1 MKRKMPIFVTMI
13 SEMRRLQV
21 FDLRYEPDLQ
31 TVMILLLTV
40 FGLLRISEALKLNWV
55 DVKEDRMLI
64 RGTSNTSAWREMVT
78 LTLWK
83 TKTTTGENC
92 LRICS
97 VVCDRRD
104 PGGINEACWDSVAM
118 LKHWRERRTSADE
131 SRRAK
136 RVFTITRD
144 DYNKNLK
151 RALREIG
158 IESEKYGTHSG
169 RIGGAT
175 MLWEA
180 GATDGEIMEM
190 GRWRS
195 DCWKNLLQASQIEMP
210 KVVKNAKRIKR

>member
-31 TVMILLLTV
+31 TVTILLLTV
-40 FGLLRISEALKLNWV
+40 FGLLRILKALKLNWV

-92 LRICS
+92 PQNMQWYVIEEILEVSTKRVGTS
-97 VVCDRRD
+97 S
-104 PGGINEACWDSVAM
+104 NAEA
-118 LKHWRERRTSADE
+118 LRERRTSADE

-144 DYNKNLK
+144 DYNK
-151 RALREIG
+151 
-158 IESEKYGTHSG
+158 T
-169 RIGGAT
+169 
-175 MLWEA
+175 
-180 GATDGEIMEM
+180 
-190 GRWRS
+190 
-195 DCWKNLLQASQIEMP
+195 
-210 KVVKNAKRIKR
+210 